1 MKYVQSKQEK
11 HQNDVID
18 VVLVFF
24 LLLSMNMLY
33 TFF

>member
-11 HQNDVID
+11 QVNDVA
-18 VVLVFF
+18 LVFF